1 MLRILITLLIYIV
14 ILSILYLFE
23 PTLMFEE
30 TGRLN
35 VDINDQTKM
44 VLKLKNK
51 VSTIEKDQKEIV
63 KHIESK
69 YEDATKKVQDL
80 VDFHSEELER

>member
-1 MLRILITLLIYIV
+1 MPFI
-14 ILSILYLFE
+14 
-23 PTLMFEE
+23 FEE

>member
-1 MLRILITLLIYIV
+1 
-14 ILSILYLFE
+14 
-23 PTLMFEE
+23 
-30 TGRLN
+30 
-35 VDINDQTKM
+35 M